1 MGISGPIKAEGKAIT
16 DGCVSYVKARIS
28 GLGEDIT
35 CRSCGGASAG
45 FDDQRIDQFC
55 VDKGDGEASGSK
67 VDGKM
72 DGWIYMALVWH
83 WKHYGMMLLVI
94 FYHFPETQKL
104 QFSLIWNELKERT
117 RAI

>member
-1 MGISGPIKAEGKAIT
+1 MRISGPIKAEGKAIT
-16 DGCVSYVKARIS
+16 DGCVS
-28 GLGEDIT
+28 
-35 CRSCGGASAG
+35 SCGGASAG

-55 VDKGDGEASGSK
+55 VDKGDSEASGSK

-72 DGWIYMALVWH
+72 DGWIYMALIWH

-94 FYHFPETQKL
+94 FYHFPETQEL

-117 RAI
+117 RAS